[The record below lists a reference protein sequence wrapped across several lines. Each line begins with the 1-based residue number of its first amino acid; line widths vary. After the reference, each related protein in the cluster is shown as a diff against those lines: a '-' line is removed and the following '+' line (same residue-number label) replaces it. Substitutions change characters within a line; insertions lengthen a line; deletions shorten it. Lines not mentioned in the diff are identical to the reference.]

1 MSKQMKANN
10 RCRMNRRF
18 NTNNQNNNNNN
29 CNTSDVLS
37 KQAKDLIVAAAAQLL
52 LGQNQSLSPI
62 NSNGL
67 NTGQQYNCNNCNIA
81 ENIIR
86 ATQQIPV

>member
-1 MSKQMKANN
+1 MSKQMKGNN
-10 RCRMNRRF
+10 RCRLNRRF
-18 NTNNQNNNNNN
+18 PSNNHN

-52 LGQNQSLSPI
+52 LGQNQSFNAI
-62 NSNGL
+62 NSNGI
-67 NTGQQYNCNNCNIA
+67 NCGQPCNNCNIA

-86 ATQQIPV
+86 VTQQIPV